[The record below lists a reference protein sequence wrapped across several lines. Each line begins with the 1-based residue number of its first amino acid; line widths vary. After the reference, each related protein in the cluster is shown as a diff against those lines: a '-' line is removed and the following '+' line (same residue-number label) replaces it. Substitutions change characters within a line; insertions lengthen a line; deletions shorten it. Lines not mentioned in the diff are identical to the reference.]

1 VFAAL
6 PGLCSARNTLWG
18 GECVRPPPQQRAT
31 TPGEPRR
38 TSSRVWS
45 KLPTDALVPAAPIFT
60 ILSAHLSPLSVSLH
74 SEKVCGKKSISW
86 VGPSTISGSWP
97 NLIIDLFANL
107 IAIVN
112 LIAGS

>member
-1 VFAAL
+1 M
-6 PGLCSARNTLWG
+6 
-18 GECVRPPPQQRAT
+18 
-31 TPGEPRR
+31 
-38 TSSRVWS
+38 
-45 KLPTDALVPAAPIFT
+45 PAAPIFT

-107 IAIVN
+107 IANSNSCRELVREVKFEGSSA
-112 LIAGS
+112 AGVEGK